1 MPNYCDERLFNIAN
15 SMLTTNYLLSYLH
28 SNLRCHVHSYKLE
41 VYLPTYLPT
50 NAPTYWKSFHL
61 PTFLLNYLPTL
72 LPIGSLRTY
81 LPTNLSVLFVRVF
94 PHWPRI
100 SNSRTTL
107 KVLYIRPVAVAQLVK
122 RLLQTP
128 QIRSSNPDIGIFYLL
143 STVIY
148 LCWKNKNK
156 EKRDRELPIKTVLVH
171 QSDDRWKNVF
181 TLVA

>member
-1 MPNYCDERLFNIAN
+1 MPNYRDERLFKIAN

-72 LPIGSLRTY
+72 LPIGSLPTY